1 MVARRI
7 GMLRRVTCASSGYL
21 ERYGAPQSI
30 DDLVSH
36 RAVNYRASHD
46 GRAVPWVFLIDGK
59 PVEVKMNGVVTVN
72 DSDAY
77 VTCGLEGF
85 GLIQPTL
92 FMVLP
97 HLIDGSLKEV
107 LPDCN
112 PKPKPISIVYPHNR
126 HLSAKVRVFAE
137 WIAELFESTPALE
150 GGEPWRS
157 AVNNRTAKQDR
168 GQLVA

>member
-1 MVARRI
+1 MTRKKVFISFEYETDRALKDLLI
-7 GMLRRVTCASSGYL
+7 G
-21 ERYGAPQSI
+21 QSRNEG
-30 DDLVSH
+30 S
-36 RAVNYRASHD
+36 
-46 GRAVPWVFLIDGK
+46 PF
-59 PVEVKMNGVVTVN
+59 EV
-72 DSDAY
+72 
-77 VTCGLEGF
+77 
-85 GLIQPTL
+85 
-92 FMVLP
+92 
-97 HLIDGSLKEV
+97 IDGSLKEV

-157 AVNNRTAKQDR
+157 TVNNRTAKQDR